1 MHHPIRLLLAAHFI
15 ALPLSAQDL
24 AQEDFFEKRIRPIL
38 ADKCQTCHNSTLK
51 TAGLDLSISEGF
63 MRGGQSGPIVSS
75 EASEKS
81 RLLQVIGYQ
90 GPIKMPPGG
99 KLGEEE
105 IALLTDW
112 VESGAPWPGTE
123 VAAVVRDDS
132 RPGGFTEEERRFWS
146 FQKVQKPWLP
156 EVKNEAWVRS
166 PIDRFIL
173 ARLQKEGLRPAPP
186 ADKATLLRRT
196 TYDLT
201 GLPPSEKEISDF
213 LADDSPKAFEAVVDR
228 LLASPRYGEHW
239 GRHWLD
245 VARYADSTGN
255 DEDHRYP
262 YAWRYRDYVIDAFNQ
277 DLSYDQFLREQV
289 AGDLLPPEE
298 PGSINRPGIVA
309 TGFLALGPKA
319 IAQQDKMR
327 MLYDVYDEQLDVV
340 SKSFLGLT
348 VTCARCHDHKFDP
361 ILTKDY
367 YSMLGIFASTRS
379 FTRVGNHVS
388 RLLFTPLVAAEEYQR
403 YTDHKERISNKKLEV
418 DDVVDQEL
426 ERYNSMVS
434 PRLAE
439 YMLAAHPLSGEKG
452 GGAKSAPEK
461 RLEQAILEKWRAYLK
476 PRAVQRPHLK
486 EWREAAKKDREETAR
501 AYQTRFQGRLEEWS
515 KVLEEWRIKVRRMLK
530 EMNMPPP
537 PKPEFEA
544 GSDRFFHEVYFEE
557 GGPFRLSESE
567 QEKVFSTESRQ
578 QLTGLRAELKQL
590 EESLPP
596 EPDMACAVEDGEPV
610 QQKVLLRGDYNNPGE
625 EAPKAFPAILEK
637 GEPPPAWK
645 GSGRLQLAH
654 WLTRPDH
661 PLTSRVM
668 VNRIWQWH
676 FGEGLVR
683 TPNNFG
689 KLGARPTHPALLDYL
704 AFRFVE
710 EGWSIKKMHRLIMHS
725 SVYGMSSE
733 ARTEPGDKKRA
744 DPENKLLSHFSRRR
758 LQVEE
763 IRDGLLAIDGSLDL
777 TMGGTLQ
784 SGFGTDGENSS
795 KRLSLN
801 PETIDR
807 RMVYLPLRRANLP
820 TLLNLFD
827 FGDAVMSMGK
837 RASTNVAPQALFMM
851 NSEFVAQRARNLAS
865 SLMGEKSDEARR
877 VQRAYLITL
886 NRSAQEE
893 ELQAGV
899 SYVRGFREEFS
910 NSATDLDAW
919 YSFCRI
925 LMGSND
931 FIYVD

>member
-1 MHHPIRLLLAAHFI
+1 MHRSIRFLVAAQLI
-15 ALPLSAQDL
+15 ALPLAAQDL
-24 AQEDFFEKRIRPIL
+24 GQEDFFEEKIRPLL
-38 ADKCQTCHNSTLK
+38 ADKCQACHSSKLK
-51 TAGLDLSISEGF
+51 TAGLDLSIGEGF
-63 MRGGQSGPIVSS
+63 RRGGQNALIVSS
-75 EASEKS
+75 EVPEKS
-81 RLLQVIGYQ
+81 RLLEVIGYQ
-90 GPIKMPPGG
+90 GPIKMPPAG
-99 KLGEEE
+99 KLAEEE
-105 IALLTDW
+105 ISLLTDW
-112 VESGAPWPGTE
+112 VESGAPWPGVK
-123 VAAVVRDDS
+123 VATVVRDDS
-132 RPGGFTEEERRFWS
+132 GPGRFSKEERRFWS
-146 FQKVQKPWLP
+146 FQKVQEPLLP
-156 EVKNEAWVRS
+156 EVKHETWVKS

-173 ARLQKEGLRPAPP
+173 AQLEKEGLRPAAP
-186 ADKATLLRRT
+186 ADEATLLRRA

-201 GLPPSEKEISDF
+201 GLPPSEQEISDF
-213 LADDSPKAFEAVVDR
+213 LDDDSPTAFEAAVDR
-228 LLASPRYGEHW
+228 LLASPRYGERW

-262 YAWRYRDYVIDAFNQ
+262 YAWRYRDYVISAFNQ
-277 DLSYDQFLREQV
+277 DLPYDQFVREQV
-289 AGDLLPPEE
+289 AGDLLPPDE
-298 PGSINRPGIVA
+298 PGSINRRGIVA

-319 IAQQDKMR
+319 IAQQDKKR
-327 MLYDVYDEQLDVV
+327 MLYDVHDEQLDVV
-340 SKSFLGLT
+340 SKGFLGLT

-367 YSMLGIFASTRS
+367 YSMLGMFASTRS
-379 FTRVGNHVS
+379 FNRVGNHVS
-388 RLLFTPLVAAEEYQR
+388 RLLFTPLVAEEEYLR

-426 ERYNSMVS
+426 ARFNARLS

-439 YMLAAHPLSGEKG
+439 YMLAASLLTGQEG
-452 GGAKSAPEK
+452 QAKEIAREK
-461 RLEQAILEKWRAYLK
+461 RLEPAILEKWRAYLE
-476 PRAVQRPHLK
+476 PRAVKRPHLRQWHEALK
-486 EWREAAKKDREETAR
+486 EDREETAR
-501 AYQTRFQGRLEEWS
+501 GYQARFQARLEEWS
-515 KVLEEWRIKVRRMLK
+515 KVLEDWRIKVRRMLK

-537 PKPEFEA
+537 PKPVFEA
-544 GSDRFFHEVYFEE
+544 GSDRFFHEVQFEE
-557 GGPFRLSESE
+557 GGPFSLSEAA

-578 QLTGLRAELKQL
+578 RLAHLRAELKQL
-590 EESLPP
+590 EESLSP

-610 QQKVLLRGDYNNPGE
+610 QQKVFVRGDYNNPGE
-625 EAPKAFPAILEK
+625 EAPKAFLSILER
-637 GEPPPAWK
+637 GESPPAWK
-645 GSGRLQLAH
+645 GSGRLQLAQ

-668 VNRIWQWH
+668 ANRIWQWH
-676 FGEGLVR
+676 FGEGLVD

-689 KLGARPTHPALLDYL
+689 KLGARPTHPELLDYL
-704 AFRFVE
+704 ALRFVDG
-710 EGWSIKKMHRLIMHS
+710 GWSIKKMHRLIMHS
-725 SVYGMSSE
+725 AAYGMSSE
-733 ARTEPGDKKRA
+733 ARNEPSDKKRD

-758 LQVEE
+758 LEVEE

-865 SLMGEKSDEARR
+865 SLMGKESDEARR
-877 VQRAYLITL
+877 VQRIYLITL
-886 NRSAQEE
+886 NRRAREE
-893 ELQAGV
+893 ELQAGAN
-899 SYVRGFREEFS
+899 YVRGFREAFS
-910 NSATDLDAW
+910 NSAADLDAW

-925 LMGSND
+925 LMASNE

>member
-1 MHHPIRLLLAAHFI
+1 MRRPIRLLLAAHFI

-24 AQEDFFEKRIRPIL
+24 EQEDFFEKRIRPIL
-38 ADKCQTCHNSTLK
+38 ADKCQACHNSKLK
-51 TAGLDLSISEGF
+51 TAGLDLSIGAGF
-63 MRGGQSGPIVSS
+63 MRGGQNGPIISS
-75 EASEKS
+75 EAFETS
-81 RLLQVIGYQ
+81 RLLEVIGYK
-90 GPIKMPPGG
+90 GLIKMPPGG

-105 IALLTDW
+105 IALLSDW
-112 VESGAPWPGTE
+112 VDSGAPWPSVK

-132 RPGGFTEEERRFWS
+132 GPGGFTNEERRFWS
-146 FQKVQKPWLP
+146 FQRVQKPLLP
-156 EVKNEAWVRS
+156 EVKNKIWVES

-173 ARLQKEGLRPAPP
+173 TRLEKKGLRPAAP
-186 ADKATLLRRT
+186 ADGATLLRRA

-228 LLASPRYGEHW
+228 LLASPRYGERW

-262 YAWRYRDYVIDAFNQ
+262 YAWRYRDYVINAFNQ
-277 DLSYDQFLREQV
+277 DMPYDQFVREQV
-289 AGDLLPPEE
+289 AGDLLPPDE
-298 PGSINRPGIVA
+298 PGSINRRGIVA

-327 MLYDVYDEQLDVV
+327 MLYDVHDEQLDVV
-340 SKSFLGLT
+340 SKGFLGLT

-367 YSMLGIFASTRS
+367 YSMLGMFASTRS
-379 FTRVGNHVS
+379 FTALGTGVS
-388 RLLFTPLVAAEEYQR
+388 KLLFTPLVAAEEYQR
-403 YTDHKERISNKKLEV
+403 YVDHKEAIGNKKLEI
-418 DDVVDQEL
+418 DDVVDQEM
-426 ERYNSMVS
+426 ERYNARLS

-439 YMLAAHPLSGEKG
+439 YMLAAYPLSGEKG
-452 GGAKSAPEK
+452 QGAEVAREK
-461 RLEQAILEKWRAYLK
+461 RLEPAILEKWRAYLE
-476 PRAVQRPHLK
+476 PRAVKRPHLK
-486 EWREAAKKDREETAR
+486 EWREATKEDREETAR
-501 AYQTRFQGRLEEWS
+501 GYQKRFQGRLEKWS
-515 KVLEEWRIKVRRMLK
+515 KVLEEWRIRVRRMLK

-537 PKPEFEA
+537 PKPVFEA

-567 QEKVFSTESRQ
+567 QEKVFSTKSRQ
-578 QLTGLRAELKQL
+578 QLAHLRAELKQL
-590 EESLPP
+590 EGALPP
-596 EPDMACAVEDGEPV
+596 EPDLACAVEDGDPV
-610 QQKVLLRGDYNNPGE
+610 QQKVFVRGDYNNPGE

-637 GEPPPAWK
+637 GKPPPAWK

-676 FGEGLVR
+676 FGDGLVR

-689 KLGARPTHPALLDYL
+689 KLGARPTHPELLDYL
-704 AFRFVE
+704 ALRFVE
-710 EGWSIKKMHRLIMHS
+710 GGWSIKKMHRLIMHS

-733 ARTEPGDKKRA
+733 VRAETSDKKRV
-744 DPENKLLSHFSRRR
+744 DPENKLLSYFSRRR

-763 IRDGLLAIDGSLDL
+763 IRDGLLAMDGSLDL

-827 FGDAVMSMGK
+827 FGDAVTSMG
-837 RASTNVAPQALFMM
+837 APAPTWRL
-851 NSEFVAQRARNLAS
+851 
-865 SLMGEKSDEARR
+865 RR
-877 VQRAYLITL
+877 C
-886 NRSAQEE
+886 S
-893 ELQAGV
+893 
-899 SYVRGFREEFS
+899 
-910 NSATDLDAW
+910 
-919 YSFCRI
+919 
-925 LMGSND
+925 
-931 FIYVD
+931 

>member
-1 MHHPIRLLLAAHFI
+1 MGHSIRLFLALHFI
-15 ALPLSAQDL
+15 AFPLSAQNL
-24 AQEDFFEKRIRPIL
+24 EQEDFFEEQIRPIL
-38 ADKCQTCHNSTLK
+38 ADKCQACHNSKLK
-51 TAGLDLSISEGF
+51 TAGLDLSIGDGF
-63 MRGGQSGPIVSS
+63 MRGGQNGPIVSS
-75 EASEKS
+75 EASQKS

-90 GPIKMPPGG
+90 GPIKMPPDG

-112 VESGAPWPGTE
+112 VESGAPWPGVKAT
-123 VAAVVRDDS
+123 AVVRDDS
-132 RPGGFTEEERRFWS
+132 GSAGFTEEERRFWS
-146 FQKVQKPWLP
+146 FQKVRKPLLP
-156 EVKNEAWVRS
+156 EVKNEAWVKS

-173 ARLQKEGLRPAPP
+173 ARLEQEGVQPATP
-186 ADKATLLRRT
+186 ADKATLLRRA

-201 GLPPSEKEISDF
+201 GLPPSEQEISDF
-213 LADDSPKAFEAVVDR
+213 LTDDSPRAFEGVVDR
-228 LLASPRYGEHW
+228 LLASPRYGERW

-262 YAWRYRDYVIDAFNQ
+262 YAWRYRDYVISAFNQ
-277 DLSYDQFLREQV
+277 DLPYDQFVREQV
-289 AGDLLPPEE
+289 AGDLLPADE
-298 PGSINRPGIVA
+298 PGSINRRGIVA

-319 IAQQDKMR
+319 IAQQDKMK
-327 MLYDVYDEQLDVV
+327 MLYDVHDEQLDVV
-340 SKSFLGLT
+340 SKGFLGLT

-367 YSMLGIFASTRS
+367 YSMLGMFASTRS
-379 FTRVGNHVS
+379 FTTLGNQVS
-388 RLLFTPLVAAEEYQR
+388 KLLFTPLVAAEKYQR
-403 YTDHKERISNKKLEV
+403 YTDHKEGISNKKLEI
-418 DDVVDQEL
+418 DDVVDHEM
-426 ERYNSMVS
+426 ERYNAKLS
-434 PRLAE
+434 PHLAE
-439 YMLAAHPLSGEKG
+439 YMLAASPLSGEKG
-452 GGAKSAPEK
+452 QGAEIARKT
-461 RLEQAILEKWRAYLK
+461 RLEPAILEKWRAYLE
-476 PRAVQRPHLK
+476 PRAVERPHLK
-486 EWREAAKKDREETAR
+486 GWRETTKEDREETAR

-537 PKPEFEA
+537 PKPVFEA
-544 GSDRFFHEVYFEE
+544 GRDRFFHEVYFEE
-557 GGPFRLSESE
+557 GGPFRLSEPE
-567 QEKVFSTESRQ
+567 QEKVFSVESRQ
-578 QLTGLRAELKQL
+578 QLAQLRTELKQL

-596 EPDMACAVEDGEPV
+596 EPDMACAVEDGESV
-610 QQKVLLRGDYNNPGE
+610 QQKVFVRGDYNNPGE
-625 EAPKAFPAILEK
+625 EAPKAFPAILQK
-637 GEPPPAWK
+637 DEPAPAWK
-645 GSGRLQLAH
+645 GSGRLQLVD
-654 WLTRPDH
+654 WLARPDH

-689 KLGARPTHPALLDYL
+689 KLGARPTYPELLDYL
-704 AFRFVE
+704 ALRFVE
-710 EGWSIKKMHRLIMHS
+710 GGWSIKNMHRLILHS

-733 ARTEPGDKKRA
+733 ARGNPSDKKPV

-763 IRDGLLAIDGSLDL
+763 IRDGLLAMDGSLDL

-851 NSEFVAQRARNLAS
+851 NSEFVAQRARRLAS
-865 SLMGEKSDEARR
+865 SLMGEESDEARR

-886 NRSAQEE
+886 SRRTQEE
-893 ELQAGV
+893 ELQAGL
-899 SYVRGFREEFS
+899 SYVRGFREKFP

-925 LMGSND
+925 LMASND

>member
-1 MHHPIRLLLAAHFI
+1 MRRSIRLLLAAHFT
-15 ALPLSAQDL
+15 ALPLLAQDFQ
-24 AQEDFFEKRIRPIL
+24 QEDFFEEKIRPIL
-38 ADKCQTCHNSTLK
+38 ADKCQACHNSKLK
-51 TAGLDLSISEGF
+51 TAGLDLSVGEGF
-63 MRGGQSGPIVSS
+63 MRGGQNGPIISG
-75 EASEKS
+75 EAPEKS
-81 RLLQVIGYQ
+81 RLLEVIGHQ

-112 VESGAPWPGTE
+112 VASGAPWPGVE
-123 VAAVVRDDS
+123 VAAVARDNL
-132 RPGGFTEEERRFWS
+132 RPGEFTQEERQFWS
-146 FQKVQKPWLP
+146 FQKVQKPLLP
-156 EVKNEAWVRS
+156 EVKNEAWVES

-173 ARLQKEGLRPAPP
+173 ARLEKEELQPAAP
-186 ADKATLLRRT
+186 ADRATLLRRA

-201 GLPPSEKEISDF
+201 GLPPSEKEITDF

-228 LLASPRYGEHW
+228 LLASPRYGERW

-262 YAWRYRDYVIDAFNQ
+262 YAWRYRDYVISAFNQ
-277 DLSYDQFLREQV
+277 DMPYDQFVREQV
-289 AGDLLPPEE
+289 AGDLLPPDE
-298 PGSINRPGIVA
+298 PGSINRRGIVA

-319 IAQQDKMR
+319 IAQQDKKR

-340 SKSFLGLT
+340 SKGFLGLT

-361 ILTKDY
+361 VLTKDY

-379 FTRVGNHVS
+379 FNMVGDHVS

-403 YTDHKERISNKKLEV
+403 YTGHKERISNKKLEIG
-418 DDVVDQEL
+418 DVVDQEV
-426 ERYNSMVS
+426 EGYNARMS

-439 YMLAAHPLSGEKG
+439 YMLASHPLSEQKG
-452 GGAKSAPEK
+452 RGGKIAPEK
-461 RLEQAILEKWRAYLK
+461 RLEQAVLEKWRTYLV
-476 PRAVQRPHLK
+476 PRAVKRPHLK
-486 EWREAAKKDREETAR
+486 EWRQATQDDREGTAR
-501 AYQTRFQGRLEEWS
+501 AYQTRFEERLEEWG
-515 KVLEEWRIKVRRMLK
+515 KVLKEWRIKVRRMLK

-537 PKPEFEA
+537 RKPVFEA

-567 QEKVFSTESRQ
+567 QEKVFSEESRQ
-578 QLTGLRAELKQL
+578 RLSHLRAELEQL

-610 QQKVLLRGDYNNPGE
+610 QQKVFVRGDYNNPGE

-637 GEPPPAWK
+637 AGTSPPWK
-645 GSGRLQLAH
+645 GSGRLQLAN

-668 VNRIWQWH
+668 ANRIWQWH

-689 KLGARPTHPALLDYL
+689 KLGARPTHPELLDYL
-704 AFRFVE
+704 SLRLVE
-710 EGWSIKKMHRLIMHS
+710 GGWSIKKMHRLIMHS
-725 SVYGMSSE
+725 SVYGMSGE
-733 ARTEPGDKKRA
+733 VRAAADDKEPA

-851 NSEFVAQRARNLAS
+851 NSEFVALRARNLAS
-865 SLMGEKSDEARR
+865 SLMGEESDEARR

-886 NRSAQEE
+886 NRSAQNE

-899 SYVRGFREEFS
+899 SYVRGFGANFP

-925 LMGSND
+925 LMASND